1 MALRVAKHA
10 IQLSRS
16 DSTSFLAPTATL
28 RSCKFPGKWPYRNV
42 VLFWY
47 YWWMPP
53 KVRQLI
59 KELHAAGFEQTRSR
73 CSHRR
78 FTHKNGYSLTLSGK
92 PGADAHHYQVSEVM
106 SAILEVMNEEK

>member
-1 MALRVAKHA
+1 MV
-10 IQLSRS
+10 
-16 DSTSFLAPTATL
+16 P
-28 RSCKFPGKWPYRNV
+28 
-42 VLFWY
+42 FWY

-73 CSHRR
+73 GSHRR
-78 FTHKNGYSLTLSGK
+78 FTHKNGCSLTLSGK

-106 SAILEVMNEEK
+106 KAVLEVMNEEK